1 MSSFFGGGSSSSS
14 SAPNSSEELK
24 TALMKQIQAEAAMTN
39 ARALMSKLNEHCFDK
54 CIPTPGSS
62 LSSGEQSCLSTCM
75 EKYISMWNTTSRT
88 YIARVGKESKKMGGQ
103 DAATV
108 AAMATGSSGGSSL
121 L

>member
-1 MSSFFGGGSSSSS
+1 
-14 SAPNSSEELK
+14 
-24 TALMKQIQAEAAMTN
+24 MKQIQAEAAMTN

-103 DAATV
+103 DPATV